1 LKAWS
6 SNIDVQALI
15 TYLQTPLGQL
25 RDLRIVHLY
34 QDRLNPA
41 LRDLARS
48 RQEIVNGIQDLA
60 ALIFQRM
67 HTTAPR
73 LNVLIWGMH
82 GEVTELDKVIL
93 HDLGAESYEDIPQV
107 FLVKRSGQYE
117 NGTSYIYAA
126 VTTRTRLRDEFP
138 DLDLLA
144 HDPRYQ
150 ELDRHAAQM

>member
-1 LKAWS
+1 M
-6 SNIDVQALI
+6 QAL
-15 TYLQTPLGQL
+15 TFYLQTPLGQL

-41 LRDLARS
+41 LRGLARS

-60 ALIFQRM
+60 TLLFQRM
-67 HTTAPR
+67 HTKAPR
-73 LNVLIWGMH
+73 LDVLVWGMH

-93 HDLGAESYEDIPQV
+93 QDLGAESYEDIPQI

>member
-1 LKAWS
+1 
-6 SNIDVQALI
+6 
-15 TYLQTPLGQL
+15 
-25 RDLRIVHLY
+25 
-34 QDRLNPA
+34 
-41 LRDLARS
+41 
-48 RQEIVNGIQDLA
+48 
-60 ALIFQRM
+60 
-67 HTTAPR
+67 
-73 LNVLIWGMH
+73 MH

-93 HDLGAESYEDIPQV
+93 HDLGAESYEDIPQI
-107 FLVKRSGQYE
+107 FLVKRRGQYE